1 MPTIVFDVLEI
12 LGAFFRFLG
21 LLVLGL
27 GTGWLTLHG
36 FRKEIWQLQIAV
48 FLGFIGAAIAMATFQ
63 TAGALAGYA
72 LGAGTAILVWG
83 IPRPKKEDDKD

>member
-21 LLVLGL
+21 LVVFGL

-36 FRKEIWQLQIAV
+36 FRKEVWQLQIAV
-48 FLGFIGAAIAMATFQ
+48 FLGFIGVAIAMATFQ

-72 LGAGTAILVWG
+72 LGAGIAILVWG